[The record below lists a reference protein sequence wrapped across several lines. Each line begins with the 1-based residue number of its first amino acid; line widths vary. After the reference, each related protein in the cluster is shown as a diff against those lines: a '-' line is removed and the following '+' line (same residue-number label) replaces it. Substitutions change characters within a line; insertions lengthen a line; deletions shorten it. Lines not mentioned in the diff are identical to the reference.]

1 MWPAVADTIQG
12 GRNWTF
18 NVVERLCY
26 PSPEST
32 YTRQSFPSELIE
44 IPKEDGT
51 KVPCLYLPFQHARF
65 VVLYFHANG
74 EDLGSSYPFCQGMR
88 EQLQVNVLAIEYPG
102 YGICPGYCSEAGIL
116 ANASLAMEFVLNAV
130 QWPLDG
136 IKLLGRSLGTGPAIA
151 MAAKYPV
158 AGVILITPFLSIR
171 EVFRPR
177 VGKLADLLE
186 DRFQNGDIV
195 HKIRTPTLII
205 HGTQD
210 RLVPK
215 SHSIEIYERLL
226 CRKMLVCPEDKD
238 HNFCLLKELST
249 FILPMV
255 QFFSLPDYVFEDFVI
270 PDWAWS
276 DAAAREAAV
285 EARQHPVLDSPT
297 SRTPTPAG
305 MPEFKRLPPDIDML
319 VADESGENQEE
330 IEERSYNLS
339 PRPVIKLPPDV
350 VQARRIKMQSAII
363 VPKKPPLVQQPSQTF
378 PMPPRPDEIVG
389 KLAEE
394 VVIDEVREYQIEMAI
409 TQGLRD
415 LAADMAAWIHM
426 DNGQD
431 KDDDDDDEES
441 EITTLI

>member
-1 MWPAVADTIQG
+1 
-12 GRNWTF
+12 
-18 NVVERLCY
+18 VVERLCY

-32 YTRQSFPSELIE
+32 YNRESFPSELIE
-44 IPKEDGT
+44 LPKGDGT

-65 VVLYFHANG
+65 VVMYFHANG

-102 YGICPGYCSEAGIL
+102 YGICPGHCSEAGIL
-116 ANASLAMEFVLNAV
+116 ANASIAMEFVINAV

-151 MAAKYPV
+151 MAAKYTV

-215 SHSIEIYERLL
+215 AHSIEIYERLI

-255 QFFSLPDYVFEDFVI
+255 QFFSLPDYVFEDFII

-276 DAAAREAAV
+276 DAAGREAAA
-285 EARQHPVLDSPT
+285 ARQPPVLDSPT
-297 SRTPTPAG
+297 SRTPIAAG
-305 MPEFKRLPPDIDML
+305 MPEKKRLPPDIDMH
-319 VADESGENQEE
+319 VADENGEALDDLDD
-330 IEERSYNLS
+330 RSCDS
-339 PRPVIKLPPDV
+339 QQRPVIKLPPDV
-350 VQARRIKMQSAII
+350 LQARKIKMQPNIM
-363 VPKKPPLVQQPSQTF
+363 VPKKPPLVQQPSQTS

-394 VVIDEVREYQIEMAI
+394 VVIDEGREYQIEQAI
-409 TQGLRD
+409 AQSLRD
-415 LAADMAAWIHM
+415 LAADMAAWIHL
-426 DNGQD
+426 DGGQD
-431 KDDDDDDEES
+431 TEYEES
-441 EITTLI
+441 ETTTLI